1 MAARSACVWIFQYDW
16 SCLCMQQQ
24 QSNLFS
30 PVYALQDSSDK
41 IGRAV
46 AKYTSVLA
54 CLWTEWTVYRE
65 HELSIN

>member
-1 MAARSACVWIFQYDW
+1 MQQQQ
-16 SCLCMQQQ
+16 QQQ

-30 PVYALQDSSDK
+30 PVYALQDLSDK

-54 CLWTEWTVYRE
+54 CVRTEWTVYRE